1 MNWKDSDPN
10 HTEQPEIKRGTM
22 RLWPD
27 AGRRLGLGRA
37 ATYAAAARQQIPT
50 LKIGRKLLVPVAA
63 LERMLA

>member
-1 MNWKDSDPN
+1 
-10 HTEQPEIKRGTM
+10 M

-37 ATYAAAARQQIPT
+37 GTYAAAGRGEIPI
-50 LKIGRKLLVPVAA
+50 LRIGRKLLVPKAA